1 MKINFC
7 FTRRRGLYIRVSKT
21 AKQLNKVVENYH
33 EIVSESK

>member
-1 MKINFC
+1 MSK
-7 FTRRRGLYIRVSKT
+7 TMHEYIRMSKI